1 MFDTVEV
8 QTSGS
13 LFLKPYGKNEMRE
26 ILLTVKEN
34 IGLQIALG
42 DDRHTLEHAQ
52 GKNDYI
58 FLL

>member
-1 MFDTVEV
+1 MLDTLEV

-13 LFLKPYGKNEMRE
+13 LFLNPYSKNEMRE

-52 GKNDYI
+52 GKNDYV
-58 FLL
+58 FL

>member
-26 ILLTVKEN
+26 ILLTLKEN

-42 DDRHTLEHAQ
+42 DDRNTLEHAQ

>member
-1 MFDTVEV
+1 MLDTLEV

-34 IGLQIALG
+34 LGLQIALD
-42 DDRHTLEHAQ
+42 DDRHTL
-52 GKNDYI
+52 
-58 FLL
+58 